1 MAGLGIVMMPIAAF
15 QAEDN
20 DGASVEVVG
29 VTYRQDDNEN
39 LSFVVMVDVGD
50 GEIIPSLRDSVK
62 AA

>member
-39 LSFVVMVDVGD
+39 LSFVVCG
-50 GEIIPSLRDSVK
+50 
-62 AA
+62 

>member
-1 MAGLGIVMMPIAAF
+1 MAGLGILMMPIAAF
-15 QAEDN
+15 RAEDN

-29 VTYRQDDNEN
+29 VTCRQDDNEN